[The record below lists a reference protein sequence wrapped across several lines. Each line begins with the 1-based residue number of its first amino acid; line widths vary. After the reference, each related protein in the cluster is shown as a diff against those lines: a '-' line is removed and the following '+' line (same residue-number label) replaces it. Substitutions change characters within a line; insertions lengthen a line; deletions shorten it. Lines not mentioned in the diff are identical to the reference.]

1 VVGTGKRKNW
11 KWRKEEITSIG
22 LRNWMYSLVVQCC
35 RLGTCFVCLFW
46 RFVIIFRFGIGGR
59 VEMFKM

>member
-1 VVGTGKRKNW
+1 MFNRVK
-11 KWRKEEITSIG
+11 G

-46 RFVIIFRFGIGGR
+46 LFVIIFKYRIGGR
-59 VEMFKM
+59 VEMVKMKFKLVDMC